1 MKNIVLVLAAIS
13 MFACDSS
20 QQDNQAQQTYEET
33 QLETQL
39 ETRQDSLLSEVMV
52 IHDEVMPEMGRI
64 YRLQKELTQ
73 VIDSLET
80 EGTAAAIP
88 VDSLK
93 ALSAQLKAADDAMM
107 NWMRSNDFQFEGMEQ
122 EEIMEELQ
130 SEKENIIVVRDKMLN
145 SIRQAEETLQTFEN
159 P

>member
-1 MKNIVLVLAAIS
+1 MA
-13 MFACDSS
+13 
-20 QQDNQAQQTYEET
+20 
-33 QLETQL
+33 
-39 ETRQDSLLSEVMV
+39 
-52 IHDEVMPEMGRI
+52 IHDEVMPEMDRI

-80 EGTAAAIP
+80 AGGSSSIP

-93 ALSAQLKAADDAMM
+93 TLSAELKEADEAMM

-122 EEIMEELQ
+122 EEIMQELQ
-130 SEKENIIVVRDKMLN
+130 SEKENIIVVRDKMMN
-145 SIRQAEETLQTFEN
+145 SIQQAEEVLQEFEH